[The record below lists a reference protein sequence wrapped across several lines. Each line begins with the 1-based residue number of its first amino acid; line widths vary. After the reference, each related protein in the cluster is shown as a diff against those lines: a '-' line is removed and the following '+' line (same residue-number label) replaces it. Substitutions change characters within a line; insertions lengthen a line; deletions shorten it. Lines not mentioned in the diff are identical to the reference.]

1 MQGCCLPLPHR
12 SLAFLPV
19 SESFLNQMQPTVPTQ
34 DFETFGLTHAH
45 KDGDILGKTHGAP
58 EVSLGSFLL
67 QCWDLA
73 FIFWLI
79 SGAGQHRVAARGKT
93 EMGRAGEQRGCAE
106 IPHQLLSVTPGHPHG
121 EAPTSLCHGG
131 AKTPKES
138 GCGRDRRQ
146 SRGWSLNLWAATGLL
161 WFVLEVR
168 GSCVSKQPGNLGQS
182 VGPWLVSPR
191 ASHWG
196 AAGPKGE
203 G

>member
-1 MQGCCLPLPHR
+1 MLPTPPSSLPCLPPCLC
-12 SLAFLPV
+12 APV

-45 KDGDILGKTHGAP
+45 KDGGILGKTHGATK
-58 EVSLGSFLL
+58 VSLGSFLL

-106 IPHQLLSVTPGHPHG
+106 VPHQLLSVTPGHPHG
-121 EAPTSLCHGG
+121 G

-138 GCGRDRRQ
+138 GCRRDRRQ
-146 SRGWSLNLWAATGLL
+146 SRGLSLDLWAAMGLL

-168 GSCVSKQPGNLGQS
+168 GSCVSKQPGNLWQS
-182 VGPWLVSPR
+182 VGLWLVSPQ
-191 ASHWG
+191 ASHWS
-196 AAGPKGE
+196 AAGPEGE